1 MSSALAAPK
10 GMDASV
16 RTAEPARQ
24 SDRRVDDSKWLP
36 QKCVAEIWRKLAA
49 VSGLGGQ
56 CCG

>member
-1 MSSALAAPK
+1 MSSALAPPR
-10 GMDASV
+10 GMDASA

-24 SDRRVDDSKWLP
+24 SDRRVDDGKWLA
-36 QKCVAEIWRKLAA
+36 QKCDASIWHKLAA